1 MSDDINV
8 PEAKKDECKEKLEHA
23 KDRFTSAN
31 ARLLHR
37 MTVAEEHKDAL
48 IDETLLSM
56 VPARPP
62 ALAHAH
68 THTITITITIT
79 IAITITITHGVV
91 ARVGYGTCENVCFGS
106 RG

>member
-62 ALAHAH
+62 ALAHTH
-68 THTITITITIT
+68 THNHNHNYNHNRNHNHNHT
-79 IAITITITHGVV
+79 
-91 ARVGYGTCENVCFGS
+91 RCGS
-106 RG
+106 ASGLRHM

>member
-1 MSDDINV
+1 VAQDKRMSDDINV

-62 ALAHAH
+62 ALAHTH
-68 THTITITITIT
+68 THTQSQSQLQSQSQSQSQSHT
-79 IAITITITHGVV
+79 VW
-91 ARVGYGTCENVCFGS
+91 
-106 RG
+106 

>member
-62 ALAHAH
+62 ALAHTH
-68 THTITITITIT
+68 THTQSQSQLQSQSQSQSQSHT
-79 IAITITITHGVV
+79 VW
-91 ARVGYGTCENVCFGS
+91 
-106 RG
+106 